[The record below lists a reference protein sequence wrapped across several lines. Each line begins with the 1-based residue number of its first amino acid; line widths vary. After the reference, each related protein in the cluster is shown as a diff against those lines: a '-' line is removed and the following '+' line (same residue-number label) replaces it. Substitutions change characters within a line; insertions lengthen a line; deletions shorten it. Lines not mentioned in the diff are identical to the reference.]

1 MRVFIG
7 LTEVAGVFGNLAKGF
22 REIGIETTV
31 ADLFTHPFQYTESVQ
46 GRDRLVDLHR
56 SFLERRTAAEARGSW
71 IGLWWAYL
79 QKSFVLMILLR
90 AVVTCDT
97 FIFSSNTT
105 FFRYWDLP
113 ILRLLRKRIVFVFTG
128 SDHRAPYLYGGSFES
143 LDDES
148 LDRCADEAR
157 QIKERLRRIEA
168 HAHFIVG
175 HHLSAHLHERPIV
188 PFPLLGFPSWTED
201 DLPAVVERTGEGAVR
216 IVHAPSRPRQKGT
229 VEIRHAIDVLRAK
242 GHAIDFIELVDVP
255 NQVVLEELA
264 RCDFVV
270 DELYSDARMAG
281 LATEAASLGK
291 PSVVG
296 GYACDDLLAID
307 GIYPPA
313 DFPPVQFCHPDRI
326 EEAIEQLISDVPY
339 RLELG
344 RRARAFVSAKWDPAA
359 VAGRYVR
366 MLEGRFPPASLF
378 DPRQV
383 RYLAGTGMPES
394 LARSGIRC
402 LIERS
407 GVDALCLSDKPS
419 MEAAFVAFSKG
430 EDA

>member
-22 REIGIETTV
+22 RELGIETTV
-31 ADLFTHPFQYTESVQ
+31 ADLYTHPFQYTESVH
-46 GRDRLVDLHR
+46 GRDRLVDFHR
-56 SFLERRTAAEARGSW
+56 WFLDRRTAAEVRGSW
-71 IGLWWAYL
+71 SSLWWAYL
-79 QKSFVLMILLR
+79 QKSFVFLILLR

-97 FIFSSNTT
+97 FIFSSNAT
-105 FFRYWDLP
+105 FVRYLDLP
-113 ILRLLRKRIVFVFTG
+113 LLRLLRKRIVFVFTG
-128 SDHRAPYLYGGSFES
+128 SDHRPPYLYGGSFES
-143 LDDES
+143 LDDDS
-148 LDRCADEAR
+148 IDRCADESR
-157 QIKERLRRIEA
+157 QIKARLRRIES
-168 HAHFIVG
+168 HAHYIVG

-201 DLPAVVERTGEGAVR
+201 DLPPVVPRADGGPVR

-229 VEIRHAIDVLRAK
+229 AEIRLAIEALRGR
-242 GHAIDFIELVDVP
+242 GHAIEFVELVDVT

-296 GYACDDLLAID
+296 GYACDDVLAID
-307 GIYPPA
+307 GIYPPE

-326 EEAIEQLISDVPY
+326 EEAIEQLITDVPY

-344 RRARAFVSAKWDPAA
+344 RRAKAFVTVTWDPVA

-366 MLEGRFPPASLF
+366 MLEGGFPRTSLF

-394 LARSGIRC
+394 VAREGIRR
-402 LIERS
+402 LIDRHGADS
-407 GVDALCLSDKPS
+407 LCLSDKPR
-419 MEAAFVAFSKG
+419 MEAAFVAFAKG
-430 EDA
+430 EGA